1 MQIINLI
8 GHIGRDAETKHIGE
22 RDYISF
28 SVACTEKRGNE
39 ENTSWYSILYPYQE
53 AIIPFLKKGQQVF
66 VMGKLSAKIYQ
77 SNNSFGIDLS
87 VFASTLQLCGGKKEE
102 STTSNQAPY
111 GETVAPTAASNPVP
125 THETV
130 AQPAVSPF
138 PPPFP
143 PAVDD
148 NGNAKS
154 DDLPFDYRGAA
165 V

>member
-1 MQIINLI
+1 MIQVQILGNL
-8 GHIGRDAETKHIGE
+8 GRDAEVKTINDKQ
-22 RDYISF
+22 YLSF
-28 SVACTEKRGNE
+28 SVASTEKRNNE
-39 ENTSWYSILYPYQE
+39 ESVTWVSVLYPHQE
-53 AIIPFLKKGQQVF
+53 ALLPYLKKGQQVF
-66 VMGKLSAKIYQ
+66 VSGRLKAGIYQ
-77 SNNSFGIDLS
+77 NNNSFGIDLS
-87 VFASTLQLCGGKKEE
+87 VFAQTLQLCGGKKEE

-111 GETVAPTAASNPVP
+111 GATVAHTAASNPVP